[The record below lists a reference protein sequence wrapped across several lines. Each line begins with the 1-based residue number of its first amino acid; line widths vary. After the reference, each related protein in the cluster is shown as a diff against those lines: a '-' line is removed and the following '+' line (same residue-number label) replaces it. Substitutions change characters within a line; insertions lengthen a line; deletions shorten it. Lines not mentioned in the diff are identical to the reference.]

1 LTFLNRIEKGVRKI
15 MSLKVGTRCYSIQK
29 WSEEQIEDMTGRDAS
44 EVCGFTDYYQSKIIV
59 NASMAKDVREETLMH
74 EILHTMLDN
83 SGIEEVSRQVK
94 EGANLSELVAT
105 ILAPR
110 LHALIKENELNLILE
125 NI

>member
-1 LTFLNRIEKGVRKI
+1 MIPSKSNFKLSQGCALVIIYQRV
-15 MSLKVGTRCYSIQK
+15 
-29 WSEEQIEDMTGRDAS
+29 AS
-44 EVCGFTDYYQSKIIV
+44 GPYFSNVV
-59 NASMAKDVREETLMH
+59 NGSMAKDVREETLMH

-110 LHALIKENELNLILE
+110 LHALLKENKLE
-125 NI
+125 NIIESI

>member
-1 LTFLNRIEKGVRKI
+1 MI
-15 MSLKVGTRCYSIQK
+15 LKVGNRRYNIEQ
-29 WSEEQIEDMTGRDAS
+29 WSDQQIEEFTGKEAS
-44 EVCGFTDYYQSKIIV
+44 EVCGFTDYHQSKIVV
-59 NASMAKDVREETLMH
+59 NGSMAKDVREETLIH

-110 LHALIKENELNLILE
+110 LHSLIKENKLE
-125 NI
+125 YLVESI

>member
-1 LTFLNRIEKGVRKI
+1 MN
-15 MSLKVGTRCYSIQK
+15 LKVGTRCYSIQQ
-29 WSEEQIEDMTGRDAS
+29 WSEEQIEAMTGRDAS
-44 EVCGFTDYYQSKIIV
+44 EVCGFTDYYQSKIVV
-59 NASMAKDVREETLMH
+59 NGSMAKDVREETLMH

-110 LHALIKENELNLILE
+110 LHALLKENKLDSILE
-125 NI
+125 SL

>member
-1 LTFLNRIEKGVRKI
+1 MI
-15 MSLKVGTRCYSIQK
+15 LKVGNRCYNIEE
-29 WSEEQIEDMTGRDAS
+29 WSDEQIEKLTEKDAS
-44 EVCGFTDYYQSKIIV
+44 EVCGFTDYYQGKIVI

-74 EILHTMLDN
+74 EILHTLLDN

-94 EGANLSELVAT
+94 EGANISELVAT

-110 LHALIKENELNLILE
+110 LHSLLKDNSVADLLE